1 MKKTFL
7 TLFSFCLLSYV
18 ATAQT
23 WDSGDSWDNSGDSWD
38 NSGDSWDNSG
48 GSDYNYDPGS
58 GSGTM
63 GDSTGAD
70 AWGGGD
76 WGNQGG
82 FDYGSGGQDYVRTA
96 RPKTEARPYE
106 RFTGMPYDSAA
117 ELVTYVEIV
126 EVILPDEYLGDN
138 YTTSD
143 SLYARALKWM
153 QLQFGEKEAKK
164 MIEDAGQDPKGR
176 EGQTIKAIV
185 VMPLVVEI
193 NEYSRS
199 TAGVIQFDMELRF
212 KDERY
217 RYKFN
222 NFVHVTPD
230 KSGGKEAVRTYME
243 YYMTAKENARNN
255 DKILMAT
262 NNQMNKLIDGLKQSC
277 EMVPFIDDDDW

>member
-1 MKKTFL
+1 MKKTIL
-7 TLFSFCLLSYV
+7 TLFSFCFLSIV
-18 ATAQT
+18 AVAQT

-38 NSGDSWDNSG
+38 NSGG
-48 GSDYNYDPGS
+48 TDYNYDPGS

-63 GDSTGAD
+63 GDSSTTD
-70 AWGGGD
+70 DWGGGSWD
-76 WGNQGG
+76 QSG
-82 FDYGSGGQDYVRTA
+82 FDFSGGGQDYVRTA
-96 RPKTEARPYE
+96 RPKVESKPYE
-106 RFTGMPYDSAA
+106 RFTGMPFDSAS

-126 EVILPDEYLGDN
+126 EVILPDDYLGDN

-193 NEYSRS
+193 NEYSRT

-243 YYMTAKENARNN
+243 YYMTAKENERNN

>member
-7 TLFSFCLLSYV
+7 TFFSLCLIGYV
-18 ATAQT
+18 ASAQT
-23 WDSGDSWDNSGDSWD
+23 WDNSGDSWD

-48 GSDYNYDPGS
+48 GTTTDYDYDPGS

-63 GDSTGAD
+63 GDSTSVD
-70 AWGGGD
+70 DWGGGSWD
-76 WGNQGG
+76 QSG
-82 FDYGSGGQDYVRTA
+82 FDYSSGGQDYVRTA
-96 RPKTEARPYE
+96 RPTVESKPYE
-106 RFTGMPYDSAA
+106 RFTGMPFDSAA

-164 MIEDAGQDPKGR
+164 MIEAAGQDPKGR

-193 NEYSRS
+193 NEYSRT

-217 RYKFN
+217 RYKFD

-230 KSGGKEAVRTYME
+230 KSGGKAAVRTYME
-243 YYMTAKENARNN
+243 YYMTAKQNTRNN

-277 EMVPFIDDDDW
+277 EIVPFIDDDDW